1 MCCGH
6 PLRLRPGAPCPV
18 TGLPLSRSALLLQ
31 HHGAATT
38 CTAALAPRAGRG
50 RAIPVAALLRRR
62 GGAKVDGLTLLST
75 AMGYVIIA
83 GSMLFKVP
91 QAVRIFRK
99 KSAEGLSASMYI
111 LETAGI
117 AMSLAF
123 SMKNAFPFS
132 TYGEAVFILLQ
143 NVAIMAGA

>member
-1 MCCGH
+1 M
-6 PLRLRPGAPCPV
+6 
-18 TGLPLSRSALLLQ
+18 Q
-31 HHGAATT
+31 
-38 CTAALAPRAGRG
+38 APRAG
-50 RAIPVAALLRRR
+50 PLSALLRRR
-62 GGAKVDGLTLLST
+62 GGGAPGKVDGLTLLST
-75 AMGYVIIA
+75 AMGYAVIA

-132 TYGEAVFILLQ
+132 TYGEAVFILIQ

>member
-1 MCCGH
+1 M
-6 PLRLRPGAPCPV
+6 
-18 TGLPLSRSALLLQ
+18 
-31 HHGAATT
+31 
-38 CTAALAPRAGRG
+38 
-50 RAIPVAALLRRR
+50 
-62 GGAKVDGLTLLST
+62 DGLTLLST

>member
-1 MCCGH
+1 
-6 PLRLRPGAPCPV
+6 
-18 TGLPLSRSALLLQ
+18 
-31 HHGAATT
+31 
-38 CTAALAPRAGRG
+38 
-50 RAIPVAALLRRR
+50 
-62 GGAKVDGLTLLST
+62 
-75 AMGYVIIA
+75 MGYAVIA

-132 TYGEAVFILLQ
+132 TYGEAVFILIQ
-143 NVAIMAGA
+143 NVAIMAGACICDGSDRIGSDQQQDWASHQ